1 VVKIQAGRQQLPFRV
16 SGSSFVSLGEHA
28 RERGGERCS
37 CLPGEKKERGVR
49 IRKPEY
55 EALCTFD
62 LCIGIAAKSSHV
74 YGTLVP
80 SCLIER
86 PWRTGGRGPFL
97 VGQFGRPWCGE
108 GPTMT
113 GWRARVEPR
122 AHQMPMTQNLNHFW
136 YMIVTCHTT
145 NTPPLK

>member
-1 VVKIQAGRQQLPFRV
+1 MRLF
-16 SGSSFVSLGEHA
+16 
-28 RERGGERCS
+28 
-37 CLPGEKKERGVR
+37 
-49 IRKPEY
+49 
-55 EALCTFD
+55 CTFD

-97 VGQFGRPWCGE
+97 VGQFGWPWCGE

-122 AHQMPMTQNLNHFW
+122 AHQIADDSKMNPVLVHDRNLPHNQHATPQIAALSSCDLWSAFK
-136 YMIVTCHTT
+136 
-145 NTPPLK
+145 NTE